1 MKHKRDFV
9 LNQGGLKTSS
19 PAECARLVKAILA
32 ESAKHK
38 AQPFQTRYHRKRW
51 SADLIA
57 SRIPPGQF
65 WGGGHVF
72 GLCSVV
78 SVLVA
83 VLDNKQQ
90 TTNNRQQTTNNEEQ
104 TTSNTQQTTNNNRQ
118 QTINNTCFSAHTPTH
133 TNP

>member
-1 MKHKRDFV
+1 MHCF
-9 LNQGGLKTSS
+9 
-19 PAECARLVKAILA
+19 
-32 ESAKHK
+32 
-38 AQPFQTRYHRKRW
+38 Y
-51 SADLIA
+51 LIA

-104 TTSNTQQTTNNNRQ
+104 TTSNTQQTTNNKQQ
-118 QTINNTCFSAHTPTH
+118 QTTNNKQHFFFIPPGQACVLNVALRCVLRCVLLCALRLWEEMAPKWLHNLS
-133 TNP
+133 